1 MSAVAQRVNELLT
14 MDVTVCT
21 SLVPH
26 VEFFYY
32 HSNAQHH
39 IEGARGAPD
48 SFVLLRR

>member
-1 MSAVAQRVNELLT
+1 
-14 MDVTVCT
+14 MDATGYT

-39 IEGARGAPD
+39 IDGVMNAPG
-48 SFVLLRR
+48 SFVYHPKQLVAKDASFFCR

>member
-39 IEGARGAPD
+39 IEGVRGAPD